1 MNTTGISL
9 YQYLERHKATWS
21 KRDAST
27 YLFGMNPSYLAQRGD
42 REISERALINL
53 FQHLWGERRFLLCW
67 KVAQVILWR
76 RPTSRADV
84 S

>member
-42 REISERALINL
+42 RELSERALINL
-53 FQHLWGERRFLLCW
+53 FQHLWRERRFLLCW
-67 KVAQVILWR
+67 KVARLVLWGR
-76 RPTSRADV
+76 SPSRGTA